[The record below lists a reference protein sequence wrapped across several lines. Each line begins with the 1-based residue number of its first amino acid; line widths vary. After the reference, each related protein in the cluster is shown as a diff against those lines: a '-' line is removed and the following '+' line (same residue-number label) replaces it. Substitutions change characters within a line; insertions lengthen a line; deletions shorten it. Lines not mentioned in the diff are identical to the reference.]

1 MTDNKQ
7 AHIAYAVPYNEISE
21 ATSEDILDMFVSGK
35 IFLISES
42 LPYAEH
48 PYINLN

>member
-7 AHIAYAVPYNEISE
+7 THIAYALPYNEVSE

-35 IFLISES
+35 FNLISEN
-42 LPYAEH
+42 LPYAER
-48 PYINLN
+48 PKYQS